1 MDMDKIS
8 EVIHKIYAT
17 SLGTSSWRDALEYLV
32 QITDSESGLFLN
44 VDPSS
49 PEGNY
54 SKCLHNVDKDH
65 QFAYETY
72 FNQLD
77 RCSVLLAQQ
86 PGEVFCTDDLFKN
99 NNHQFFIPEL
109 EYDFMKKYDYDHRIC
124 MSVPASDT
132 SSILFYLNRGKKK
145 GAYQNIMKVR
155 QQLEII
161 QPHIEQAIGIK
172 QKLDTKNN
180 IIETFNAGYAGLQTG
195 LLLFDCKKNVLF
207 VNDKAE
213 QFLDQYPYLKVSK
226 NKLRAS
232 RSELDKKIQKNLN
245 HSLNVSNML
254 SHQPSQAFSV
264 TDKRNVIYDI
274 LISPFS
280 LEDHDLFGKST
291 NVRVA
296 MFITLRTE
304 SPLPAN
310 LLKSMYQLTDTE
322 AEVLMGLVS
331 GLSAHDISDYR
342 EVAISTIRTHIKSLM
357 RKLDVNRQSDLIRVV
372 LTGPARFHVENT

>member
-86 PGEVFCTDDLFKN
+86 PGEVFCSDDLFKN

-132 SSILFYLNRGKKK
+132 SSG
-145 GAYQNIMKVR
+145 
-155 QQLEII
+155 
-161 QPHIEQAIGIK
+161 
-172 QKLDTKNN
+172 
-180 IIETFNAGYAGLQTG
+180 
-195 LLLFDCKKNVLF
+195 
-207 VNDKAE
+207 
-213 QFLDQYPYLKVSK
+213 
-226 NKLRAS
+226 
-232 RSELDKKIQKNLN
+232 
-245 HSLNVSNML
+245 
-254 SHQPSQAFSV
+254 
-264 TDKRNVIYDI
+264 
-274 LISPFS
+274 
-280 LEDHDLFGKST
+280 
-291 NVRVA
+291 
-296 MFITLRTE
+296 
-304 SPLPAN
+304 
-310 LLKSMYQLTDTE
+310 
-322 AEVLMGLVS
+322 
-331 GLSAHDISDYR
+331 
-342 EVAISTIRTHIKSLM
+342 
-357 RKLDVNRQSDLIRVV
+357 
-372 LTGPARFHVENT
+372 